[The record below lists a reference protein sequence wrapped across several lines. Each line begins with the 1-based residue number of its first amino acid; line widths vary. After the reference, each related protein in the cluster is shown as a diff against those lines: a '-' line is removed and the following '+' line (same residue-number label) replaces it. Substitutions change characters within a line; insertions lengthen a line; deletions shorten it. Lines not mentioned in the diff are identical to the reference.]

1 MSEGLYKVLSE
12 HLTPRKRE
20 LFDTIASLRTRHL
33 TLVLEDV
40 YQAQNSS
47 AVLRSMESWGIQDIY
62 AIENS
67 NTFLMHRRI
76 AKGAFDWLTV
86 HRFHEHKN
94 NTLECM
100 ADLKSKGYKVVATAL
115 HKNAIP
121 LEELDITQKTAIVMG
136 TELSGVSDAILEQA
150 DENVVIPMHGFTES
164 LNVSVAASV
173 IMQHLSNKLRKSNIP
188 WHLTPE
194 EQLELKIEWAKQSI
208 HWSEHLVEM
217 YENGEI

>member
-20 LFDTIASLRTRHL
+20 LFDSIASLRTRHL

-40 YQAQNSS
+40 YQAHNSS

-62 AIENS
+62 AIENT
-67 NTFLMHRRI
+67 NPFHMHRRI
-76 AKGAFDWLTV
+76 AKGAFDWLTI
-86 HRFHEHKN
+86 HQFHEHKN
-94 NTLECM
+94 NTLACIQ
-100 ADLKSKGYKVVATAL
+100 DLKSKGYKVVATAL
-115 HKNAIP
+115 HENAIP

-136 TELSGVSDAILEQA
+136 TELSGVSSTILEQA

-188 WHLTPE
+188 WQLSQE

-208 HWSEHLVEM
+208 HWSKHLVEM

>member
-20 LFDTIASLRTRHL
+20 LFDSIASLRTRHL

-40 YQAQNSS
+40 YQAHNSS

-62 AIENS
+62 AIENT
-67 NTFLMHRRI
+67 NPFHMHRRI
-76 AKGAFDWLTV
+76 AKGAFDWLTI
-86 HRFHEHKN
+86 HQFHEHKN
-94 NTLECM
+94 NTLACIQ
-100 ADLKSKGYKVVATAL
+100 DLKSKGYKVVATAL
-115 HKNAIP
+115 HENAIP

-136 TELSGVSDAILEQA
+136 TELSGVSNTILEQA

-188 WHLTPE
+188 WQLSQE

-208 HWSEHLVEM
+208 HWSKHLVEM
-217 YENGEI
+217 YENREI

>member
-20 LFDTIASLRTRHL
+20 LFDSIASLRTRHL

-40 YQAQNSS
+40 YQAHNSS

-62 AIENS
+62 AIENT
-67 NTFLMHRRI
+67 NPFHMHRRI
-76 AKGAFDWLTV
+76 AKGAFDWLTI
-86 HRFHEHKN
+86 HQFHEHKN
-94 NTLECM
+94 NTLACIQN
-100 ADLKSKGYKVVATAL
+100 LKEKGYKIVATAL
-115 HKNAIP
+115 HENAIP

-136 TELSGVSDAILEQA
+136 TELSGVSSTILEQA

-188 WHLTPE
+188 WQLTPE

-208 HWSEHLVEM
+208 HWSKHLVEM

>member
-20 LFDTIASLRTRHL
+20 LFDSIASLRTRHL

-40 YQAQNSS
+40 YQAHNSS

-62 AIENS
+62 AIENT
-67 NTFLMHRRI
+67 NAFHMHRRI

-86 HRFHEHKN
+86 HRYHEHKN
-94 NTLECM
+94 NTQACID
-100 ADLKSKGYKVVATAL
+100 DLKSRGYKVVATAL
-115 HKNAIP
+115 HENAIP
-121 LEELDITQKTAIVMG
+121 LEELEITDKTAIVMG
-136 TELSGVSDAILEQA
+136 TELSGVSQAILEQA
-150 DENVVIPMHGFTES
+150 DVNVVIPMHGFTES

-188 WHLTPE
+188 WQLSQE

-208 HWSEHLVEM
+208 HWSKHLVEM

>member
-1 MSEGLYKVLSE
+1 MSEGLYTVLSE

-20 LFDTIASLRTRHL
+20 LFDSIASLRTRHL

-94 NTLECM
+94 NTLACM

-115 HKNAIP
+115 HENAIP

-188 WHLTPE
+188 WQLTEE

-208 HWSEHLVEM
+208 HWSKHLVEM

>member
-1 MSEGLYKVLSE
+1 MSEGLYTVLSE

-20 LFDTIASLRTRHL
+20 LFDSIASLRTRHL

-94 NTLECM
+94 NTLACM

-121 LEELDITQKTAIVMG
+121 LEQLDITQKTAIVMG

-188 WHLTPE
+188 WQLTEE

-208 HWSEHLVEM
+208 HWSKHLVEM

>member
-67 NTFLMHRRI
+67 NAFLMHRRI

-94 NTLECM
+94 NTLACM
-100 ADLKSKGYKVVATAL
+100 TDLKSKGYKVVATAL

-188 WHLTPE
+188 WQLTPE
-194 EQLELKIEWAKQSI
+194 EQLELKIDWAKQSI
-208 HWSEHLVEM
+208 HWSKHLVEM
-217 YENGEI
+217 YENREI

>member
-1 MSEGLYKVLSE
+1 MSEGLYTVLSE

-20 LFDTIASLRTRHL
+20 LFDSIASLRTRHL

-86 HRFHEHKN
+86 HRFHEHQN
-94 NTLECM
+94 NTLACM

-115 HKNAIP
+115 HENAIP

-188 WHLTPE
+188 WQLTPE

-208 HWSEHLVEM
+208 HWSKHLVEM

>member
-1 MSEGLYKVLSE
+1 MSEGLYTVLSE

-20 LFDTIASLRTRHL
+20 LFDSIASLRTRHL

-94 NTLECM
+94 NTLACM

-188 WHLTPE
+188 WQLTPE

-208 HWSEHLVEM
+208 HWSKHLVEM

>member
-20 LFDTIASLRTRHL
+20 LFDSIASLRTRHL

-40 YQAQNSS
+40 YQAHNSS

-62 AIENS
+62 AIENT
-67 NTFLMHRRI
+67 NPFHMHRRI
-76 AKGAFDWLTV
+76 AKGAFDWLTI
-86 HRFHEHKN
+86 HQFHEHKN
-94 NTLECM
+94 NTLACIQ
-100 ADLKSKGYKVVATAL
+100 DLKSKGYKVVATAL
-115 HKNAIP
+115 HENAIP

-136 TELSGVSDAILEQA
+136 PELSGVSSTILEQA

-188 WHLTPE
+188 WQLSQE

-208 HWSEHLVEM
+208 HWSKHLVEM

>member
-20 LFDTIASLRTRHL
+20 LFDSIASLRTRHL

-40 YQAQNSS
+40 YQAHNSS

-62 AIENS
+62 AIENT
-67 NTFLMHRRI
+67 NPFHMHRRI
-76 AKGAFDWLTV
+76 AKGAFDWLTI
-86 HRFHEHKN
+86 HQFHEHKN
-94 NTLECM
+94 NTLACIQ
-100 ADLKSKGYKVVATAL
+100 DLKSKGYKVVATAL
-115 HKNAIP
+115 HENAIP

-136 TELSGVSDAILEQA
+136 TELSGVSSTILEQA

-188 WHLTPE
+188 WQLTQE

-208 HWSEHLVEM
+208 HWSKHLVEM
-217 YENGEI
+217 YENREI

>member
-20 LFDTIASLRTRHL
+20 LFDSIASLRTRHL

-40 YQAQNSS
+40 YQAHNSS

-62 AIENS
+62 AIENT
-67 NTFLMHRRI
+67 NPFHMHRRI
-76 AKGAFDWLTV
+76 AKGAFDWLTI
-86 HRFHEHKN
+86 HQFHEHKN
-94 NTLECM
+94 NTLACIQ
-100 ADLKSKGYKVVATAL
+100 DLKSKGYKVVATAL
-115 HKNAIP
+115 HENAIP

-136 TELSGVSDAILEQA
+136 TELSGVSSTILEQA
-150 DENVVIPMHGFTES
+150 DENIVIPMHGFTES

-188 WHLTPE
+188 WQLSQE

-208 HWSEHLVEM
+208 HWSKHLVEM

>member
-20 LFDTIASLRTRHL
+20 LFDSIASLRTRHL

-40 YQAQNSS
+40 YQAHNSS

-62 AIENS
+62 AIENT
-67 NTFLMHRRI
+67 NPFHMHRRI
-76 AKGAFDWLTV
+76 AKGAFDWLTI
-86 HRFHEHKN
+86 HQFHEHKN
-94 NTLECM
+94 NTLACIQ
-100 ADLKSKGYKVVATAL
+100 DLKSKGYKVVATAL
-115 HKNAIP
+115 HENAIP

-136 TELSGVSDAILEQA
+136 TELSGVSSTILGQA

-188 WHLTPE
+188 WQLSQE

-208 HWSEHLVEM
+208 HWSKHLVEM

>member
-1 MSEGLYKVLSE
+1 MSEGLYTVLSE

-20 LFDTIASLRTRHL
+20 LFDSIASLRTRHL

-94 NTLECM
+94 NTLACM

-188 WHLTPE
+188 WQLTEE

-208 HWSEHLVEM
+208 HWSKHLVEM

>member
-20 LFDTIASLRTRHL
+20 LFDSIASLRTRHL

-40 YQAQNSS
+40 YQAHNSS

-62 AIENS
+62 AIENT
-67 NTFLMHRRI
+67 NPFHMHRRI
-76 AKGAFDWLTV
+76 AKGAFDWLTI
-86 HRFHEHKN
+86 HQFHEHKN
-94 NTLECM
+94 NTLACIQ
-100 ADLKSKGYKVVATAL
+100 DLKSKGYKVVATAL
-115 HKNAIP
+115 HENAIP

-136 TELSGVSDAILEQA
+136 TELSGVSSTILEQA

-173 IMQHLSNKLRKSNIP
+173 ILQHLSNKLRKSNIP
-188 WHLTPE
+188 WQLSPE
-194 EQLELKIEWAKQSI
+194 EQLQLKIEWAKQSI
-208 HWSEHLVEM
+208 HWSKHLVEM

>member
-20 LFDTIASLRTRHL
+20 LFESIASLRTRHL

-40 YQAQNSS
+40 YQAHNSS

-62 AIENS
+62 AIENT
-67 NTFLMHRRI
+67 NPFHMHRRI
-76 AKGAFDWLTV
+76 AKGAFDWLTI
-86 HRFHEHKN
+86 HQFHEHKN
-94 NTLECM
+94 NTLACIQ
-100 ADLKSKGYKVVATAL
+100 DLKSKGYKVVATAL
-115 HKNAIP
+115 HENAIP

-136 TELSGVSDAILEQA
+136 TELSGVSSTILEQA

-188 WHLTPE
+188 WQLSPE

-208 HWSEHLVEM
+208 HWSKHLVEM
-217 YENGEI
+217 YENREI

>member
-20 LFDTIASLRTRHL
+20 LFDSIASLRTRHL

-40 YQAQNSS
+40 YQAHNSS

-62 AIENS
+62 AIENT
-67 NTFLMHRRI
+67 NPFHMHRRI
-76 AKGAFDWLTV
+76 AKGAFDWLTI
-86 HRFHEHKN
+86 HQFHEHKN
-94 NTLECM
+94 NTFACIQN
-100 ADLKSKGYKVVATAL
+100 LKEKGYKIVATAL
-115 HKNAIP
+115 HENAIP

-136 TELSGVSDAILEQA
+136 TELSGVSSTILEQA

-188 WHLTPE
+188 WQLTPE

-208 HWSEHLVEM
+208 HWSKHLVEM

>member
-1 MSEGLYKVLSE
+1 MSEGLYTVLSE

-20 LFDTIASLRTRHL
+20 LFDSIASLRTRHL

-94 NTLECM
+94 NTLACM

-121 LEELDITQKTAIVMG
+121 LEQLDITQKTAIVMG

-188 WHLTPE
+188 WQLTQE

-208 HWSEHLVEM
+208 HWSKHLVEM

>member
-20 LFDTIASLRTRHL
+20 LFDSIASLRTRHL

-40 YQAQNSS
+40 YQAHNSS

-62 AIENS
+62 AIENT
-67 NTFLMHRRI
+67 NPFHMHRRI
-76 AKGAFDWLTV
+76 AKGAFDWLTI
-86 HRFHEHKN
+86 HQFHEHKN
-94 NTLECM
+94 NTLACIQ
-100 ADLKSKGYKVVATAL
+100 DLKSKGYKVVATAL
-115 HKNAIP
+115 HENAIP

-136 TELSGVSDAILEQA
+136 TELSGVSSTILEQA

-188 WHLTPE
+188 WQLSQE

-208 HWSEHLVEM
+208 HWSKHLVDM

>member
-20 LFDTIASLRTRHL
+20 LFDSIASLRTRHL

-40 YQAQNSS
+40 YQAHNSS

-62 AIENS
+62 AIENT
-67 NTFLMHRRI
+67 NPFHMHRRI
-76 AKGAFDWLTV
+76 AKGAFDWLTI
-86 HRFHEHKN
+86 HQFHEHKN
-94 NTLECM
+94 NTLACIQ
-100 ADLKSKGYKVVATAL
+100 DLKSKGYKVVATAL
-115 HKNAIP
+115 HENAIP

-136 TELSGVSDAILEQA
+136 TELSGVSSTILEQA

-188 WHLTPE
+188 WQLTPE

-208 HWSEHLVEM
+208 HWSKHLVEM
-217 YENGEI
+217 YENREI

>member
-20 LFDTIASLRTRHL
+20 LFDSIASLRTRHL

-40 YQAQNSS
+40 YQAHNSS

-62 AIENS
+62 AIENT
-67 NTFLMHRRI
+67 NPFHMHRRI
-76 AKGAFDWLTV
+76 AKGAFDWLTI
-86 HRFHEHKN
+86 HQFHEHKN
-94 NTLECM
+94 NTLACIQ
-100 ADLKSKGYKVVATAL
+100 DLKSKGYKVVATAL
-115 HKNAIP
+115 HENAIP

-136 TELSGVSDAILEQA
+136 TELSGVSSTILEQA

-188 WHLTPE
+188 WQLSQE

-208 HWSEHLVEM
+208 HWSKHLVEM
-217 YENGEI
+217 YENREI

>member
-20 LFDTIASLRTRHL
+20 LFDSIASLRTRHL

-40 YQAQNSS
+40 YQAHNSS

-62 AIENS
+62 AIENT
-67 NTFLMHRRI
+67 NPFHMHRRI
-76 AKGAFDWLTV
+76 AKGAFDWLSI
-86 HRFHEHKN
+86 HQFHEHKN
-94 NTLECM
+94 NTLACIQ
-100 ADLKSKGYKVVATAL
+100 DLKSKGYKVVATAL
-115 HKNAIP
+115 HENAIP

-136 TELSGVSDAILEQA
+136 TELSGVSSTILEQA

-188 WHLTPE
+188 WQLSQE

-208 HWSEHLVEM
+208 HWSKHLVEM
-217 YENGEI
+217 YENREI

>member
-1 MSEGLYKVLSE
+1 MSEGLYTVLSE

-20 LFDTIASLRTRHL
+20 LFDSIASLRTRHL

-94 NTLECM
+94 NTLACM

-115 HKNAIP
+115 HENAIP

-188 WHLTPE
+188 WQLSEE

-208 HWSEHLVEM
+208 HWSKHLVEM